1 MGQITGN
8 DKDFPTIKQVND
20 ALSGGG
26 TLDISEYLDDLFTL
40 TDTTPDQDITDMG
53 NGEFNENFDNP
64 HIIEMLEK
72 IIKVKPTILKG
83 AKNISSLSTNIN
95 FETSNIK
102 WCITSMPDNNYINQW
117 IISFKIYL
125 IIYGISYHFSFF
137 KMLDNYIY
145 SKYIVDANGF

>member
-1 MGQITGN
+1 
-8 DKDFPTIKQVND
+8 
-20 ALSGGG
+20 
-26 TLDISEYLDDLFTL
+26 
-40 TDTTPDQDITDMG
+40 
-53 NGEFNENFDNP
+53 
-64 HIIEMLEK
+64 MLEK